1 MSDSSESQESTKLN
15 NKAQSTGEAELQHEA
30 TEDAGK
36 PETSKEEGKLG
47 KKSSKKSN
55 KVGKDD
61 SNKMETE
68 LVHTALLEKDNP
80 FMEKQPE
87 VLNKSTLLEIP
98 GMKSHK
104 LKNPNEDYED
114 DSEELLPLNHESN
127 TETCRTSLSGSIN
140 SMNGETPPSE
150 EFSVR
155 NRNNSTRIHILEAK
169 RVSEG
174 QGRAYIAYVIQFENS
189 TVQRRYSDFES
200 LRSILIR
207 LFPMTLIPPIPE
219 KQSIKNYGK
228 SITGSSSK
236 YLLPSEGPGS
246 VDLSLS
252 VIHASVNDSDEKLI
266 RHRIRMLTEFLN
278 KLLTNEE
285 ITKTSIITDFLDP
298 NNHNWHEFV
307 NSSATFSSLPKS
319 ILQCNPLD
327 PTNTT
332 RIHATLPIPGSS
344 SQLLSNKDS
353 SDKKV
358 NRKRSK
364 SFSSIEQDYKQYENL
379 LDNGIYK
386 YNRRTTKTY
395 HDLKTDYNE
404 ISEVFAQFSHEQAQV
419 EEIAEQL
426 SYLSNAFSESSIVLE
441 KLVGRL
447 YYNIN
452 EPLNESVHMATS
464 ARELI
469 KYRKLKH
476 LQNEMIRK
484 ALHSKKSQLEKLD
497 AQNSEYKDVDTII
510 DNEMSKSH
518 IINLER
524 PNNNTS
530 NGGKSYSGKLFN
542 GFNKLASMVKESV
555 KYQETD
561 PRTASVNLKKEIE
574 QLSESLEVTDN
585 DLEVIS
591 KIIKNVQLPK
601 FSKEREID
609 LSEILKH
616 YSKYMRNYA
625 RKNLEI
631 WKEVKKH
638 QDYA

>member
-1 MSDSSESQESTKLN
+1 MSDLNGVQENAKLN
-15 NKAQSTGEAELQHEA
+15 SETRNTGKAEPPHGTTEYVAEAEI
-30 TEDAGK
+30 
-36 PETSKEEGKLG
+36 SKNGVG
-47 KKSSKKSN
+47 SPKKSPKKG
-55 KVGKDD
+55 KVGKGDN
-61 SNKMETE
+61 NKVETE

-80 FMEKQPE
+80 FIEEGPTGFT
-87 VLNKSTLLEIP
+87 KSALLEIP
-98 GMKSHK
+98 GMRSHK

-114 DSEELLPLNHESN
+114 DSEGLLPLNQESN
-127 TETCRTSLSGSIN
+127 AETCRTSLSGSIN
-140 SMNGETPPSE
+140 SMNGETSASE
-150 EFSVR
+150 EPSVS
-155 NRNNSTRIHILEAK
+155 NRKKSARIHILEAK

-236 YLLPSEGPGS
+236 YLLPSEGSGS

-252 VIHASVNDSDEKLI
+252 VIHASVNNSDEKLI

-307 NSSATFSSLPKS
+307 NSSSTFSSLPKS

-332 RIHATLPIPGSS
+332 RIHAMLPIPGSS
-344 SQLLSNKDS
+344 SQLLLNKES
-353 SDKKV
+353 SDKKMD
-358 NRKRSK
+358 KERSK
-364 SFSSIEQDYKQYENL
+364 SFTNIEQDYKQYENL

-395 HDLKTDYNE
+395 HDLKSDYNE
-404 ISEVFAQFSHEQAQV
+404 IGEVFAQFAHEQAQV
-419 EEIAEQL
+419 GELAEQL
-426 SYLSNAFSESSIVLE
+426 SYLSNAFSGSSISLE

-469 KYRKLKH
+469 KYRKLKY
-476 LQNEMIRK
+476 LQNEMIKNSLNFKR
-484 ALHSKKSQLEKLD
+484 AQLEKLE
-497 AQNSEYKDVDTII
+497 AQNNEYNDVDKII

-518 IINLER
+518 TINLER
-524 PNNNTS
+524 PNNNTGS
-530 NGGKSYSGKLFN
+530 GGKSYGGKLFN
-542 GFNKLASMVKESV
+542 GFNKLASMVKDSV

-561 PRTASVNLKKEIE
+561 PHTASINLKKEIE
-574 QLSESLEVTDN
+574 QLSESLEVTEN

-591 KIIKNVQLPK
+591 KVIKNDQLPK
-601 FSKEREID
+601 FSKEREVD

-616 YSKYMRNYA
+616 YSRYMRNYA
-625 RKNLEI
+625 RQNLEI
-631 WKEVKKH
+631 WKEVKRH
-638 QDYA
+638 QDFA

>member
-1 MSDSSESQESTKLN
+1 MSDSNDGQESTKKN
-15 NKAQSTGEAELQHEA
+15 MEAQNVGEAELPHETPEHA
-30 TEDAGK
+30 EK
-36 PETSKEEGKLG
+36 PEISR
-47 KKSSKKSN
+47 
-55 KVGKDD
+55 KDD
-61 SNKMETE
+61 KLTKKNRKKGKARKGGNNRVETE

-80 FMEKQPE
+80 FMEEQQEGLK
-87 VLNKSTLLEIP
+87 KSALLEIP

-114 DSEELLPLNHESN
+114 DSEGLLPLNHESN
-127 TETCRTSLSGSIN
+127 TETCRTSPSGSIN
-140 SMNGETPPSE
+140 SMNGETSPSE
-150 EFSVR
+150 DLSVG
-155 NRNNSTRIHILEAK
+155 NRSKSTRIHILEAK
-169 RVSEG
+169 RASEG

-189 TVQRRYSDFES
+189 IVQRRYSDFES

-236 YLLPSEGPGS
+236 YLLPSEGSGS

-252 VIHASVNDSDEKLI
+252 VIHASVNNNEEKLI

-332 RIHATLPIPGSS
+332 RIHAALPIPGSS
-344 SQLLSNKDS
+344 SQSVLNKEP

-358 NRKRSK
+358 DKKRSK
-364 SFSSIEQDYKQYENL
+364 SFTGVEQEYKQYENL
-379 LDNGIYK
+379 LDGGIYK

-404 ISEVFAQFSHEQAQV
+404 IGEVFAQFANEQAQV
-419 EEIAEQL
+419 GEIAEQL
-426 SYLSNAFSESSIVLE
+426 SYLSNGFSESSITLE

-469 KYRKLKH
+469 KYRKLKY

-484 ALHSKKSQLEKLD
+484 ALNSKKVQLEKLE
-497 AQNSEYKDVDTII
+497 AQNNEYKDVDKII
-510 DNEMSKSH
+510 DDEMSKSH
-518 IINLER
+518 TINLER
-524 PNNNTS
+524 PNNNAG
-530 NGGKSYSGKLFN
+530 NGGKSYGGKLFN

-561 PRTASVNLKKEIE
+561 PHTASVNLKKEIE
-574 QLSESLEVTDN
+574 QLSDSLKVTDN

-591 KIIKNVQLPK
+591 KVIQNDQLPR
-601 FSKEREID
+601 FSKERETD

-616 YSKYMRNYA
+616 YSRYMRNYA

-638 QDYA
+638 QDFA

>member
-1 MSDSSESQESTKLN
+1 MSDLNDVQENAKLKMES
-15 NKAQSTGEAELQHEA
+15 QSTGEAEPFHGT
-30 TEDAGK
+30 TEYVEK
-36 PETSKEEGKLG
+36 PEISKEGVGSPKKSPKKGKLG
-47 KKSSKKSN
+47 QRDNN
-55 KVGKDD
+55 KV
-61 SNKMETE
+61 ETE

-80 FMEKQPE
+80 FMEEGPTE
-87 VLNKSTLLEIP
+87 LTKSALLEIP

-114 DSEELLPLNHESN
+114 DSEGLLPLNHESN
-127 TETCRTSLSGSIN
+127 VETCRTSLSGSIN
-140 SMNGETPPSE
+140 SMNGETSASE
-150 EFSVR
+150 ELSVR
-155 NRNNSTRIHILEAK
+155 NRNKSARIHILEAK

-236 YLLPSEGPGS
+236 YLLPSEGSGS

-252 VIHASVNDSDEKLI
+252 VIHASVNNSDEKLI

-307 NSSATFSSLPKS
+307 NSSSTFSSLPKS

-344 SQLLSNKDS
+344 SQLLLNKES
-353 SDKKV
+353 SDKKMDK
-358 NRKRSK
+358 KRSK
-364 SFSSIEQDYKQYENL
+364 SFTSIEQDYKQYENL

-386 YNRRTTKTY
+386 YNRRTTKIY
-395 HDLKTDYNE
+395 HDLKSDYNE
-404 ISEVFAQFSHEQAQV
+404 IGEVFAQFAHEQAQV
-419 EEIAEQL
+419 GELAEQL
-426 SYLSNAFSESSIVLE
+426 SYLSNGFSESSISLE

-469 KYRKLKH
+469 KYRKLKY

-484 ALHSKKSQLEKLD
+484 SLNSKRTQLEKLE
-497 AQNSEYKDVDTII
+497 AQNNEYKDVDKII

-518 IINLER
+518 TINLQR
-524 PNNNTS
+524 PNNNNAGS
-530 NGGKSYSGKLFN
+530 GGKSYGGKLFN

-561 PRTASVNLKKEIE
+561 PHTASINLKKEIE
-574 QLSESLEVTDN
+574 QLSESLEVTEN

-591 KIIKNVQLPK
+591 KVIKDDQLPK
-601 FSKEREID
+601 FSKEREVD

-616 YSKYMRNYA
+616 YSRYMRNYA
-625 RKNLEI
+625 RQNLEI
-631 WKEVKKH
+631 WKEVKRH
-638 QDYA
+638 QDFA

>member
-1 MSDSSESQESTKLN
+1 MSDSNDVRENTKLN
-15 NKAQSTGEAELQHEA
+15 TEAQNAGEAELPHGT
-30 TEDAGK
+30 TEYAEG
-36 PETSKEEGKLG
+36 PVISKKDVKLA
-47 KKSSKKSN
+47 KKKRSKKSGSGGGENN
-55 KVGKDD
+55 KIE
-61 SNKMETE
+61 SE
-68 LVHTALLEKDNP
+68 LVHTALLENDNP
-80 FMEKQPE
+80 FMEEQPE
-87 VLNKSTLLEIP
+87 GLKKSTLLEIP

-104 LKNPNEDYED
+104 LRNPNEDYED
-114 DSEELLPLNHESN
+114 DSEGLLPLNHESN

-140 SMNGETPPSE
+140 SMNEETPPSE
-150 EFSVR
+150 EFFVR
-155 NRNNSTRIHILEAK
+155 NRKKSARIHILEAK

-174 QGRAYIAYVIQFENS
+174 QGRAYIAYVIQFENCI
-189 TVQRRYSDFES
+189 VQRRYSDFES

-236 YLLPSEGPGS
+236 YLLPSEGSGS

-252 VIHASVNDSDEKLI
+252 VIHASVNNSDEKLI

-285 ITKTSIITDFLDP
+285 IAKTSIITDFLDP

-319 ILQCNPLD
+319 ILQCNPVD

-344 SQLLSNKDS
+344 SQLLLNKETG
-353 SDKKV
+353 DKKID
-358 NRKRSK
+358 KERSK
-364 SFSSIEQDYKQYENL
+364 SFTSIEQDYKQYENL

-404 ISEVFAQFSHEQAQV
+404 IGEVFAQFAHEQTQV
-419 EEIAEQL
+419 GEVVEQL
-426 SYLSNAFSESSIVLE
+426 SYLSNAFSESSMALE

-476 LQNEMIRK
+476 LQNEMIRRS
-484 ALHSKKSQLEKLD
+484 LNSKKSQMEKLE
-497 AQNSEYKDVDTII
+497 AQSNEYKDVDKII

-518 IINLER
+518 TINLER
-524 PNNNTS
+524 PNNS
-530 NGGKSYSGKLFN
+530 GNGGKSYGGKLFN
-542 GFNKLASMVKESV
+542 GFNKLASMVKDSV

-561 PRTASVNLKKEIE
+561 PHTASVNLRKEIE
-574 QLSESLEVTDN
+574 QLSESLEVTEN
-585 DLEVIS
+585 DLKVIS
-591 KIIKNVQLPK
+591 KVIKDDQLPK
-601 FSKEREID
+601 FSKEREVD

-616 YSKYMRNYA
+616 YARYMKNYA

-631 WKEVKKH
+631 WREVKKH
-638 QDYA
+638 QDLA